1 MRERPPRG
9 NLGWQIGSI
18 LIVCALVFCAAAK
31 VVVRNET
38 DFSNWIDVQTR
49 GVQVMRQ
56 GVGTLVTAVRDPR
69 DKVRSAIMVSAY
81 PGTLA
86 AAVELTQGYLAAS
99 PFLFRSDTS
108 PKPSEIIVTSAA
120 IEPDGNVLAVAT
132 TMGEQCKVKLLP
144 ARKKDFVGAG
154 WTIRDVQCVPR

>member
-1 MRERPPRG
+1 MRERPRG

-18 LIVCALVFCAAAK
+18 LIVCTLVFCAAAK
-31 VVVRNET
+31 VVVRNEA
-38 DFSNWIDVQTR
+38 DFSNWIDEQMR
-49 GVQVMRQ
+49 GVQVVRQ

-69 DKVRSAIMVSAY
+69 DKVKSAIMVSAY
-81 PGTLA
+81 PGSLA

-99 PFLFRSDTS
+99 PFLFRSDAS
-108 PKPSEIIVTSAA
+108 PKPSEIIVTSAG

-132 TMGEQCKVKLLP
+132 AAGEQCRLKLLP

-154 WTIRDVQCVPR
+154 WTIGDAHCAPR

>member
-69 DKVRSAIMVSAY
+69 DKVKSAIMVSAY

-132 TMGEQCKVKLLP
+132 AMGEHCKVKLLL

-154 WTIRDVQCVPR
+154 WTIGDVHCSSR

>member
-1 MRERPPRG
+1 MKERPRG

-31 VVVRNET
+31 VVVRNEV
-38 DFSNWIDVQTR
+38 DFSHWIDVQTR
-49 GVQVMRQ
+49 GAQVMRQ
-56 GVGTLVTAVRDPR
+56 GVGTLVTAVRDPQG
-69 DKVRSAIMVSAY
+69 KVKSAIMVSAY

-99 PFLFRSDTS
+99 PYLFRSDTS
-108 PKPSEIIVTSAA
+108 PKPSEIIVTSAG

-132 TMGEQCKVKLLP
+132 AAGEQCRLKLLA

-154 WTIRDVQCVPR
+154 WTIGDAHCAPR